1 MDLNHMFRVLW
12 RFRMIV
18 AIGLLLGF
26 LLAFLAMVRVNLTS
40 APHFSYRN
48 HPTYESSTNVFV
60 TTPGFPFLSLTL
72 RPGKHVADSPNGPVD
87 IDNLR
92 NAATFFVQ
100 YATGNGVM
108 QELRKNGPIHGKLFA
123 LQVSGSDGSSLPLIG
138 LAADAA
144 TPSGA
149 LQLAREHLAA
159 FESCMLR
166 NQIANGIPPKQRVI
180 LEPVSGPLPAKLL
193 QARKITKPILIFT
206 ALLVLTCGLAFVL
219 ENMRPRIRPVED
231 EAEDSNRYSETRA
244 KRLSA

>member
-108 QELRKNGPIHGKLFA
+108 QELRKSGPIHGKLFA

-159 FESCMLR
+159 FESWMLR